1 MHIALG
7 VVIYI
12 IPVLSKVIFIV
23 AILFFL
29 YRIFNATPGNKPLE
43 IILACCYMVGA
54 EVLFRMTSAT
64 FFYEGVKYLVILFM
78 LIGLVTSHISNRA
91 YPYFI
96 YLILLAPSIVVAM
109 LNLNY
114 GSNLRTN
121 ITFVLSGPVCLGFS
135 ALYLFDK
142 KIVIRDFL
150 EAIKYLSLPI
160 ISMTTYLYL
169 YNPSIRDVLSG
180 TSSNFAASGGFG
192 PNQVATVLGLGMFTL
207 TVRLFMK
214 SPTLWLKILN
224 TILLIAVSY
233 RGIITFS
240 RGGILVALAMIT
252 VFLLLLYQKS
262 TLKMK
267 GNILFSF
274 LLIIFLGPLI
284 WLYTSSQTDGLIE
297 KRYVNQDALG
307 REKEDITT
315 GRLYIFKSDL
325 EGFFQHPILGVG
337 ANGAKELRIKNGEDV
352 IASHNE
358 ISRLLSEHGSLA
370 FIILLILGFMPLL
383 YRVKNNKNIFF
394 YAMLG
399 FWFATINHSS
409 MRIAAPG
416 FIYALA
422 LLNVQNDK
430 RPVYRKRLVKR
441 G

>member
-1 MHIALG
+1 
-7 VVIYI
+7 
-12 IPVLSKVIFIV
+12 
-23 AILFFL
+23 
-29 YRIFNATPGNKPLE
+29 
-43 IILACCYMVGA
+43 
-54 EVLFRMTSAT
+54 
-64 FFYEGVKYLVILFM
+64 
-78 LIGLVTSHISNRA
+78 
-91 YPYFI
+91 
-96 YLILLAPSIVVAM
+96 
-109 LNLNY
+109 
-114 GSNLRTN
+114 
-121 ITFVLSGPVCLGFS
+121 
-135 ALYLFDK
+135 
-142 KIVIRDFL
+142 
-150 EAIKYLSLPI
+150 
-160 ISMTTYLYL
+160 MTTYLFL

-240 RGGILVALAMIT
+240 RGGILVALAMIA
-252 VFLLLLYQKS
+252 VFLLFLYQRS

-267 GNILFSF
+267 GNIVFSF
-274 LLIIFLGPLI
+274 LLIVLLGPLI

-297 KRYVNQDALG
+297 KRYANQDALG
-307 REKEDITT
+307 REKEDIAT

-325 EGFFQHPILGVG
+325 EGFFQNPILGVG
-337 ANGAKELRIKNGEDV
+337 ANGAKELRIKNGED
-352 IASHNE
+352 IITSHNE

-370 FIILLILGFMPLL
+370 FIILLILGFKPLL

-399 FWFATINHSS
+399 FWFATINHSA

-430 RPVYRKRLVKR
+430 RLIHRKRLSTKR
-441 G
+441 